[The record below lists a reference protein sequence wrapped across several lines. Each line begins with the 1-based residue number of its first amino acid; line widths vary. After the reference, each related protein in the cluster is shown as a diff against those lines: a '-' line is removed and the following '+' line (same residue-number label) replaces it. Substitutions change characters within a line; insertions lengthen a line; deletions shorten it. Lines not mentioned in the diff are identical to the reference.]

1 MNTVLDASAL
11 LALLHNEQ
19 GTDKV
24 ADAILNKAAISSVN
38 WTEVIQKAIA
48 KKINIENLDQDLAA
62 LGLTYFDFDMQQAHI
77 AGNLWQQTKP
87 FGLSLGD
94 RACLAG
100 NPPGFTCLD
109 CRQNMGA
116 VEYWR
121 THQAYSLINL
131 FTCVRRY
138 RFIAGWN
145 WWRTL

>member
-1 MNTVLDASAL
+1 MKMNTVLDASAL

-48 KKINIENLDQDLAA
+48 NNINIENLNQDLAA

-94 RACLAG
+94 RACLALAIH
-100 NPPGFTCLD
+100 LD
-109 CRQNMGA
+109 LPVLTADKIWAQLDIGVPVR
-116 VEYWR
+116 
-121 THQAYSLINL
+121 LI
-131 FTCVRRY
+131 R
-138 RFIAGWN
+138 
-145 WWRTL
+145 

>member
-48 KKINIENLDQDLAA
+48 NNINIENLNQDLAA

-94 RACLAG
+94 RACLALAIH
-100 NPPGFTCLD
+100 LD
-109 CRQNMGA
+109 LPVLTADKIWAQLDIGVPVR
-116 VEYWR
+116 
-121 THQAYSLINL
+121 LI
-131 FTCVRRY
+131 R
-138 RFIAGWN
+138 
-145 WWRTL
+145 